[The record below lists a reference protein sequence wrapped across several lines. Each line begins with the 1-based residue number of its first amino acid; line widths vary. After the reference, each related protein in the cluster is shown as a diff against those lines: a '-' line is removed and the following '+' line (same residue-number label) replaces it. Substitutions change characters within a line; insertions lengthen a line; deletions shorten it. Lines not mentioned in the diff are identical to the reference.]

1 MKKLFIFLVSLLIII
16 PAVSFAADKV
26 IVFAASST
34 TNMIDEVLA
43 VYNKK
48 GGNAYGSYAA
58 SGALA
63 KQIQSGA
70 PAGIFISA
78 NKEWMDKLEKEGSVD
93 ESSRKNLFGNKLVLI
108 TNKKNNIKVDFSKK
122 VDFTSILQNEKL
134 VIGAPESV
142 PAGQYAKQS
151 FTKLGYWDSLQK
163 NIVTAANVRDA
174 LAFVSRGEALLGVV
188 FGTDAAADK
197 NVTVVAEFPENTHND
212 IRYPVAVIKDNSNQE
227 VKKLYNFLISDEA
240 KKIYEK
246 YGFKV
251 Y

>member
-78 NKEWMDKLEKEGSVD
+78 NKEWMDKLE
-93 ESSRKNLFGNKLVLI
+93 NLFGNKLVLI

-197 NVTVVAEFPENTHND
+197 NVTVVAEFPE
-212 IRYPVAVIKDNSNQE
+212 I
-227 VKKLYNFLISDEA
+227 LIM
-240 KKIYEK
+240 I
-246 YGFKV
+246 
-251 Y
+251 

>member
-93 ESSRKNLFGNKLVLI
+93 ESSASRGKC
-108 TNKKNNIKVDFSKK
+108 VDFRGIRS
-122 VDFTSILQNEKL
+122 
-134 VIGAPESV
+134 ESC
-142 PAGQYAKQS
+142 
-151 FTKLGYWDSLQK
+151 
-163 NIVTAANVRDA
+163 
-174 LAFVSRGEALLGVV
+174 VSVSG
-188 FGTDAAADK
+188 
-197 NVTVVAEFPENTHND
+197 
-212 IRYPVAVIKDNSNQE
+212 
-227 VKKLYNFLISDEA
+227 
-240 KKIYEK
+240 
-246 YGFKV
+246 
-251 Y
+251 

>member
-1 MKKLFIFLVSLLIII
+1 MKKLFLLVFSMLIITSS
-16 PAVSFAADKV
+16 VSYAAEKV
-26 IVFAASST
+26 AIYAAAST

-48 GGNAYGSYAA
+48 GGNAVSTYGA

-63 KQIQSGA
+63 KQIEQGA

-78 NKEWMDKLEKEGSVD
+78 NQEWMDKLEKD
-93 ESSRKNLFGNKLVLI
+93 NMILNNSRKNLIGNKLVLV
-108 TNKKNNIKVDFSKK
+108 TNVKNSVKVDFNKK
-122 VDFTSILQNEKL
+122 VDFASILKNEKL

-188 FGTDAAADK
+188 FGTDAIADK
-197 NVTVVAEFPENTHND
+197 NVTVVAEFPSNTHDD
-212 IRYPVAVIKDNSNQE
+212 ISYPVAVIKDNSNQE